1 MIKYARALRLALLV
15 TFGLAAG
22 NAALNGG
29 ANAVKAGPLPVV
41 EMSLDWEGASEN
53 GDGTYGNLFAV
64 TLTNASPSVLWNLD
78 LILVDAKPHIDLSAP
93 SGLGVDVIVPGESLS
108 LSWRVDSPMR
118 LTPALS
124 ARLVAI
130 FAGQADDD
138 AGLRQQVV
146 VRFVGG
152 R

>member
-1 MIKYARALRLALLV
+1 V
-15 TFGLAAG
+15 
-22 NAALNGG
+22 
-29 ANAVKAGPLPVV
+29 NAVVAGAPPVV
-41 EMSLDWEGASEN
+41 ELSLDWEGASDN

-64 TLTNASPSVLWNLD
+64 TLTNTSQSVLWNLD

-93 SGLGVDVIVPGESLS
+93 TGLGVDVIVPGESVS
-108 LSWRVDSPMR
+108 LSWRVDSPIR

-124 ARLVAI
+124 ERLVAI

-138 AGLRQQVV
+138 AGLRQQVD